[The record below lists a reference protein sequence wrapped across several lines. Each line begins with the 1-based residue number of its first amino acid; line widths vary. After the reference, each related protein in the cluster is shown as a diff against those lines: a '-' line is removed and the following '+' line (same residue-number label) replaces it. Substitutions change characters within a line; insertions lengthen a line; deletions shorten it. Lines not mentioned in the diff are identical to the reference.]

1 MNKYFLSLMAILILF
16 QSFKVADEIMNSNKK
31 EIKKGYVVL
40 DEDKG
45 EESEV
50 KIGEI
55 KRDDEQKEKIDL
67 NSLFANASID
77 DGKKIAKQCVACH
90 SFDNSLKI
98 KVGPPLW
105 GIVNRDAAKIE
116 EFKYSE
122 ALTNFQKKWSRN
134 ELFLF
139 LEKPKDYIKGT
150 KMIYKG
156 LKKSTDRA
164 DLISYLESLK

>member
-16 QSFKVADEIMNSNKK
+16 QSFKVADEIINSNKK
-31 EIKKGYVVL
+31 ETKKGYVIL

-77 DGKKIAKQCVACH
+77 DGKKDSQTVCCM
-90 SFDNSLKI
+90 S
-98 KVGPPLW
+98 
-105 GIVNRDAAKIE
+105 
-116 EFKYSE
+116 
-122 ALTNFQKKWSRN
+122 
-134 ELFLF
+134 
-139 LEKPKDYIKGT
+139 
-150 KMIYKG
+150 
-156 LKKSTDRA
+156 
-164 DLISYLESLK
+164 

>member
-16 QSFKVADEIMNSNKK
+16 QSFKVADEIINSNKK
-31 EIKKGYVVL
+31 ETKKGYVIL

-116 EFKYSE
+116 EFKYSRSV
-122 ALTNFQKKWSRN
+122 N
-134 ELFLF
+134 
-139 LEKPKDYIKGT
+139 
-150 KMIYKG
+150 
-156 LKKSTDRA
+156 
-164 DLISYLESLK
+164 

>member
-1 MNKYFLSLMAILILF
+1 MMNR
-16 QSFKVADEIMNSNKK
+16 KK
-31 EIKKGYVVL
+31 
-40 DEDKG
+40 
-45 EESEV
+45 
-50 KIGEI
+50 
-55 KRDDEQKEKIDL
+55 KIDL

-156 LKKSTDRA
+156 LKKV
-164 DLISYLESLK
+164 LIEPI